1 MNNQTKIIGSIFAFS
16 LFFIFISCE
25 KDDLDTQGKSTAIF
39 NESLTYGTVKDVDG
53 NIYKT
58 IEIGNQVWM
67 AENLRVTH
75 FNNGELINR
84 GLIKMDSYPSTA
96 GNEPEYGSYN
106 GTNDKDSIATF
117 GLLYNWTAISD
128 SRGIAPKGWH
138 IPSKQ
143 EWESLLSSLGGD
155 IDAELKLIESGST
168 HWYYMNLGNNSSGFT
183 ALPAGQYNAGGFYG
197 IGYWTAWWT
206 ATEIDEQTAY
216 GKEFSSNYP
225 AQISIFPKHMGL
237 SIRCIKD

>member
-1 MNNQTKIIGSIFAFS
+1 MKNQTKIIGTIFALS
-16 LFFIFISCE
+16 LFFLFTSCE
-25 KDDLDTQGKSTAIF
+25 KDELDTQGKSTAIF
-39 NESLTYGTVKDVDG
+39 NESLTYGTVKDVEG
-53 NIYKT
+53 NSYKT
-58 IEIGNQVWM
+58 IKIGNQTWM

-75 FNNGELINR
+75 YNNGDLITH
-84 GLIKMDSYPSTA
+84 GLIRMDLYSLIEEGA
-96 GNEPEYGSYN
+96 YGSYN

-117 GLLYNWTAISD
+117 GLLYNWAAISD
-128 SRGIAPKGWH
+128 SRGIAPEGWH
-138 IPSKQ
+138 IPSKD
-143 EWESLLSSLGGD
+143 EWETLLSSLGGG
-155 IDAELKLIESGST
+155 IDAELKLIESGSL

-183 ALPAGQYNAGGFYG
+183 ALPAGQYNTGEFYG

-225 AQISIFPKHMGL
+225 AKISTFTKDMGL